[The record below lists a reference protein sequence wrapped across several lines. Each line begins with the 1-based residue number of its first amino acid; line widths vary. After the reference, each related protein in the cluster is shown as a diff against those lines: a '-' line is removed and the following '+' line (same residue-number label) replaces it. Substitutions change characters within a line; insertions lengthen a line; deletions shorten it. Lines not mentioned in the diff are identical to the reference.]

1 MLCKLSLRNIRRSMK
16 DYAVYF
22 FTLIIGVSVFYMF
35 NAIGTQMSFLR
46 LSDDSREIAGLL
58 ITLIS
63 GMSVFV
69 AVVLGLLIVYASR
82 FLMKRRSR
90 EFALYLL
97 IGMSKGKISLLLMME
112 TVLIGLGSLVVG
124 LLLGLGL
131 SQLMSALVANLF
143 EADMTAYHFT
153 VSVEALWKTVLY
165 FAVIY
170 LVAMV
175 FNSAMI
181 SRVKLID
188 LIQAGKK
195 TEQVKLKNPQL
206 CGLVFLLAA
215 GLLGYAYYQVGWDY
229 GQLDAPGKLILY
241 IIMGAVGTVLV
252 FWSLSGMLVRLF
264 MSMKKVYYRGL
275 NAFTFRQIAGKINTM
290 VLSMSVICLMLF
302 VTICA
307 LCSSLSVRNSM
318 KANMDTQCPADAE
331 VLVEVMGKSPD
342 VLQFYT
348 EAELK
353 PEKYFSEYVQV
364 FTYAPV
370 IEPED
375 GFPDGSRYYLFCMKE
390 SDFNSLRKLYRQ
402 ETIALQ
408 HGEYALVCDFTPSLQ
423 LFDGLLSQGK
433 RMSVNGWQLRPA
445 YPACVRGFMN
455 ISSQHIEAGFLV
467 VPDDIIGDMPWN
479 QAALIGNY
487 AATSSAEKKQT
498 EEIFRQDLQEKVWPV
513 IITTYPNETIGYS
526 LRTRLELLQASIGL
540 GAVVTFLGLYIGLV
554 FLIASGAVLALKSLS
569 ESVDHAGQYEMLHKI
584 GAEEK
589 MLSQSLFRQT
599 GIFYLLPLL
608 LACFHSIFGMKF
620 AINVLE
626 EFGTAGLA
634 HSIIT
639 TLLILLCIYGG
650 YFVVTYFSS
659 KGILRER
666 RGTDPI

>member
-35 NAIGTQMSFLR
+35 NAIGTQISFLR

-58 ITLIS
+58 TTLIS

-69 AVVLGLLIVYASR
+69 AIVLGLLIVYASR

-97 IGMSKGKISLLLMME
+97 MGMSKGKISLLLMME

-175 FNSAMI
+175 FNSVMI

-188 LIQAGKK
+188 LIQSGKK
-195 TEQVKLKNPQL
+195 AEQIKLKNPLL

-215 GLLGYAYYQVGWDY
+215 GLLGYAYYQVGWNY
-229 GQLDAPGKLILY
+229 VQLNAPGNLILY
-241 IIMGAVGTVLV
+241 IIMGAIGTVLV
-252 FWSLSGMLVRLF
+252 FWSLSGFLARMF
-264 MSMKKVYYRGL
+264 ISMKKVYYRGL

-307 LCSSLSVRNSM
+307 LCSSFSVRNSM

-331 VLVEVMGKSPD
+331 VLVEAMGRSPD
-342 VLQFYT
+342 MMLFFT
-348 EAELK
+348 KAGLD

-364 FTYAPV
+364 ATYAPV
-370 IEPED
+370 VEPEYD
-375 GFPDGSRYYLFCMKE
+375 FPDESRYYFFCMKE
-390 SDFNSLRKLYRQ
+390 SDFNSLRSLYRQ
-402 ETIALQ
+402 ESITLQ
-408 HGEYALVCDFTPSLQ
+408 SDEYALVSDFSPSLQ
-423 LFDGLLSQGK
+423 VFDRLLSQGMQ
-433 RMSVNGWQLRPA
+433 MSVDGQQLRPA

-455 ISSQHIEAGFLV
+455 ISSQHTEAGFLV

-487 AATSSAEKKQT
+487 AAASSAEKKQT
-498 EEIFRQDLQEKVWPV
+498 EEIFRQDLQEKVLPV
-513 IITTYPNETIGYS
+513 IRETNKNEDYAYS
-526 LRTRLELLQASIGL
+526 WRTRLDLLQASVGL
-540 GAVVTFLGLYIGLV
+540 GAIVTFLGLYIGLV

-569 ESVDHAGQYEMLHKI
+569 ESVDHAVQYEMLHKI
-584 GAEEK
+584 GAEEN
-589 MLSQSLFRQT
+589 MLSHSLFRQT

-626 EFGTAGLA
+626 VFGTAGLA
-634 HSIIT
+634 HSIFT
-639 TLLILLCIYGG
+639 TFLILLCIYGG
-650 YFVVTYFSS
+650 YFVVTYYSS
-659 KGILRER
+659 KGILKER
-666 RGTDPI
+666 RSIVF